1 MSRISVQSKLA
12 SVAGGDQV
20 TELSTHITTS
30 INTLI
35 CSVFSTLRASRPTST
50 CFEGNGIEFILSDE
64 DIEEMLIFRIETL
77 GSMLD
82 NVYAD
87 SSSIIEFVMM
97 EHEDISK
104 LIPSNEE
111 GVVGLS
117 RGSRITRTKPVTWNL
132 IDLLN
137 NIANMASLLSKP
149 HCWNLTE
156 CPETEGQWP

>member
-12 SVAGGDQV
+12 SVAGGGTAKKPKKKKNQRAASHQV
-20 TELSTHITTS
+20 TELPTHITTS

-97 EHEDISK
+97 EREDISK

-117 RGSRITRTKPVTWNL
+117 RGSRITRTKPVT
-132 IDLLN
+132 
-137 NIANMASLLSKP
+137 
-149 HCWNLTE
+149 
-156 CPETEGQWP
+156 

>member
-1 MSRISVQSKLA
+1 MSSLLIGGAMISMFIVVHNTFNSC
-12 SVAGGDQV
+12 SITTDQV

-87 SSSIIEFVMM
+87 TSSITEFVMM
-97 EHEDISK
+97 EHEDISN

-111 GVVGLS
+111 
-117 RGSRITRTKPVTWNL
+117 
-132 IDLLN
+132 D
-137 NIANMASLLSKP
+137 
-149 HCWNLTE
+149 E
-156 CPETEGQWP
+156 E